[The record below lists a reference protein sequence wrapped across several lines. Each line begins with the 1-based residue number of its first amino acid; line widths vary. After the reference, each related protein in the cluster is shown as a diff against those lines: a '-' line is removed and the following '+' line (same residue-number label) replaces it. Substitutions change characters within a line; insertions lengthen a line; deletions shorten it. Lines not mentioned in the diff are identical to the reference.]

1 MTGTDYTAHLLIL
14 LIDGNDTVNAK
25 FLYQR
30 VPEGIRESSQS
41 FNAVWNAVK
50 ALARSEFG
58 DAIAILKQPFA
69 PDAGATSV
77 FKDVVDR
84 LRDILVWHLT
94 EHTVPELI
102 ADAYSNIELARCR
115 QMLGNPAQVSRGLL
129 ARDQADAQGFVEV
142 NARQAQHE
150 AFTLDKTRVANL
162 TTVVQFLERQQYDV
176 SEYAEQLLAKETEQT
191 EMKIQ
196 GKIAK

>member
-1 MTGTDYTAHLLIL
+1 MAKKLIKELVGGFNAYELTCLDAMTGTDYTAHLLIL

-25 FLYQR
+25 FLFQR
-30 VPEGIRESSQS
+30 VPEPIRESSQV
-41 FNAVWNAVK
+41 FNTVWNAVK
-50 ALARSEFG
+50 ALAKSEFG

-69 PDAGATSV
+69 PDASATSV
-77 FKDVVDR
+77 FKDVIDR

-162 TTVVQFLERQQYDV
+162 TTVV
-176 SEYAEQLLAKETEQT
+176 
-191 EMKIQ
+191 
-196 GKIAK
+196 